1 MTDVAPQPSPTA
13 TGAKAETNTDS
24 SSATGAHDPSRPP
37 STRSSPR
44 TPNSGIL
51 LPVLA
56 SEAAPGHSRS
66 ASPRGSL
73 FVGGATTPAAMPS
86 SYPPRSAAISSRR
99 GRSRSPTTAVGDRRG
114 SSLSASSI
122 HSGHL
127 MHKYPVTIPD
137 HPAEMHKSGRGSS
150 DGSSSN
156 KTTVR
161 QTDSRDDEQVRSL
174 PPENVS
180 SAAAAAAAAA
190 ASFTAANAS
199 NSKTSRSK
207 RGYDAAG
214 NQASTEPP
222 QKQGRTARRSL
233 KLGDGGNTGAWPISP
248 IVDAKKDETPAV
260 TSSSSAGLS
269 PIKFDGKDGEH
280 QENGEEPLM
289 DFSASPLGPP
299 EIQNSNRD
307 EHSFLPKNFFEVSYV
322 AVLPYFSSL
331 AKHHNCSSTHFPFTF
346 YICGNFTGRQ
356 GREQSTCAT
365 RHVSVIQPPQSL
377 FRQSGRGHAQ
387 FRCWCSQ
394 FLWSHWWYWKRWS
407 WCGPRSLHIT
417 VIPSTRFKPFPTAG
431 TCTDDK
437 G

>member
-1 MTDVAPQPSPTA
+1 MADVAPQPSPTA
-13 TGAKAETNTDS
+13 TGAKAETNVDS
-24 SSATGAHDPSRPP
+24 SSATGAHDSSHRPP

-51 LPVLA
+51 LPVWA

-66 ASPRGSL
+66 SSPRGSL
-73 FVGGATTPAAMPS
+73 LVGGATTPASMPS

-114 SSLSASSI
+114 SNHSMI

-127 MHKYPVTIPD
+127 VHKHPVTIPD
-137 HPAEMHKSGRGSS
+137 HPAELKKSGRGSS

-161 QTDSRDDEQVRSL
+161 QTDSRDDEQARSM

-248 IVDAKKDETPAV
+248 IVDDKKDKTPAV

-269 PIKFDGKDGEH
+269 PIKLDGKDGEH

-307 EHSFLPKNFFEVSYV
+307 EHSFLPKNFFEVSYM
-322 AVLPYFSSL
+322 
-331 AKHHNCSSTHFPFTF
+331 
-346 YICGNFTGRQ
+346 
-356 GREQSTCAT
+356 
-365 RHVSVIQPPQSL
+365 
-377 FRQSGRGHAQ
+377 
-387 FRCWCSQ
+387 
-394 FLWSHWWYWKRWS
+394 
-407 WCGPRSLHIT
+407 
-417 VIPSTRFKPFPTAG
+417 
-431 TCTDDK
+431 
-437 G
+437 

>member
-13 TGAKAETNTDS
+13 TGAKAETNTVS

-66 ASPRGSL
+66 ASPRGPL

-99 GRSRSPTTAVGDRRG
+99 GRSRSPTTA
-114 SSLSASSI
+114 

-214 NQASTEPP
+214 NHASTEPP

-233 KLGDGGNTGAWPISP
+233 KLGDGGNKGAWPISP
-248 IVDAKKDETPAV
+248 IVDDKKDETPAV

-322 AVLPYFSSL
+322 P
-331 AKHHNCSSTHFPFTF
+331 
-346 YICGNFTGRQ
+346 
-356 GREQSTCAT
+356 
-365 RHVSVIQPPQSL
+365 
-377 FRQSGRGHAQ
+377 
-387 FRCWCSQ
+387 W
-394 FLWSHWWYWKRWS
+394 
-407 WCGPRSLHIT
+407 
-417 VIPSTRFKPFPTAG
+417 
-431 TCTDDK
+431 
-437 G
+437 